1 MDSLVHDVEELLRHV
16 AEQEILSRFGK
27 LQPDE
32 IFSKSDHGDLV
43 TTADLEA
50 ENRIHD
56 GLLKLVPDSVVVGE
70 EGAFKSPEILD
81 KLHGDQAV
89 WVVDPV
95 DGTGNFAKGKACFA
109 VIVALIEGG
118 ETQMGW
124 ILDPIAGACITTRK
138 GQGTY
143 LEGSRLTINPAPGGI
158 GTMTGSVGE
167 GIRRR
172 LEKKG
177 GKNLPERLLRYRCV
191 GREYMDLVLG
201 KLHFA
206 LYGGKMMPWDH
217 AAGALMVAEAGGIAR
232 TIDEHEAYS
241 PTNFGHGERL
251 LLAPDEASFEA
262 LVPLLTE
269 T

>member
-16 AEQEILSRFGK
+16 AEQEILSRFNK
-27 LQPDE
+27 LQPED
-32 IFSKSDHGDLV
+32 IHRKSERGDLV

-50 ENRIHD
+50 ENRISD

-70 EGAFKSPEILD
+70 EGAFKSPEVLD
-81 KLHGDQAV
+81 KMGGDQAV

-109 VIVALIEGG
+109 VMCALVEGG

-143 LEGSRLTINPAPGGI
+143 LEGQRLTINAAALGVAS
-158 GTMTGSVGE
+158 MTGSVGE
-167 GIRRR
+167 GIQRR
-172 LEKKG
+172 LAKKPA
-177 GKNLPERLLRYRCV
+177 KIRPERLLRYRCV

-217 AAGALMVAEAGGIAR
+217 AAGNLMVTESGGFAR
-232 TIDEHEAYS
+232 TIEGKQAYS
-241 PTNFGHGERL
+241 PVHYGHGERL
-251 LLAPDEASFEA
+251 LIAPDAASFDA
-262 LVPLLTE
+262 LVPILTE